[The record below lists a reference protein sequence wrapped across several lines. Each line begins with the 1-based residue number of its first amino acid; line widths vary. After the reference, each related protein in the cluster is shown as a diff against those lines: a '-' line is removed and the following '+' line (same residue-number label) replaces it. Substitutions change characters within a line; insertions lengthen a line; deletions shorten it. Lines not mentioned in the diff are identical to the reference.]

1 MSIRSQGRVRNRNR
15 RSFRF
20 ESLEDRRLMAIDFFN
35 AAISDASGDT
45 TEQTVFQDG
54 ALYARTSL
62 QIPANESLASVRVQ
76 ATNGRGTWVL
86 ESEVFD
92 TSQSKVSDA
101 FFEALV
107 DLSDQTLIP
116 AGRYA
121 MQIEVQSSTG
131 ERSLSPATNIRIL
144 NTSQIDGTFKA
155 ELFDLSEALIPAN
168 TGIVL
173 HGQGGT
179 DTMHLASLLNDVVT
193 INGQSVKRFDSEQTD
208 ALPVHQGYAV
218 DHLVLS
224 NGSEVYFTGIDRIA
238 GPKGKSS
245 PWATSVDLSVRPND
259 PEFPNQWN
267 LHVSDVPSAWRFTT
281 GSEDVLLVS
290 LDTGVLP
297 RDEPVHVF
305 GKVTDLSTERLITE
319 PLNAVEAAS
328 FASREYG
335 HGHMSVSVMSGTPN
349 NGQFVAGINWESDV
363 LVANVYSF
371 PSDLQTAIR
380 TALEYGRQAGKK
392 IVFQGGIQGEGWLNS
407 GGTQAELESL
417 IASSENDAVFAV
429 AAGNAG
435 IPVEQ
440 IPSAAD
446 ADESGGVARLQSS
459 HPNLMAV
466 GALQS
471 TSMRTQGLLNAIDVH
486 RADYSNHGQEL
497 TLMGATDSPAT
508 DQFTDIPQPRIP
520 IATPGI
526 RSFGG
531 TSAANPN
538 IAGIASLVWSVNNR
552 LTGSQIRE
560 ILTDTAMDN
569 LPNGDGHSFLNGG
582 KDYEYGHG
590 LANADLA
597 VRRALAMRLNP
608 TLVDLVS
615 RDNVLEGYTGK
626 RFAAVDPSSTSQKA
640 SFHDDAILQYAY
652 QLPNASET
660 LRSKAPLQVEQ
671 PSEQVNAKRLTSS
684 KVGAT
689 ESAAT
694 KDNETTDA
702 LDQALRLLMDGD
714 LLLNQ
719 KV

>member
-1 MSIRSQGRVRNRNR
+1 
-15 RSFRF
+15 
-20 ESLEDRRLMAIDFFN
+20 MAIDILN

-45 TEQTVFQDG
+45 TEQTAFQDG
-54 ALYARTSL
+54 ALYARASL
-62 QIPANESLASVRVQ
+62 QIPANESVASVRVQ
-76 ATNGRGTWVL
+76 ATNREGTRVL
-86 ESEVFD
+86 ETEVL
-92 TSQSKVSDA
+92 SSSDRKLPDG
-101 FFEALV
+101 FFEGLV
-107 DLSDQTLIP
+107 DLSDQAFMS
-116 AGRYA
+116 AGQYRI
-121 MQIEVQSSTG
+121 QIEVQSSSG
-131 ERSLSPATNIRIL
+131 ESSLSEPTNIRIL
-144 NTSQIDGTFKA
+144 NTSQIDGAFRA

-173 HGQGGT
+173 YGRGGT
-179 DTMHLASLLNDVVT
+179 DTMHLAGQLDNVVT
-193 INGQSVKRFDSEQTD
+193 INGQSVRHFDSEQTD
-208 ALPVHQGYAV
+208 TLPVHQGYAV

-224 NGSEVYFTGIDRIA
+224 NGSEVYFTGIDRIT
-238 GPKGKSS
+238 GPQSKSS
-245 PWATSVDLSVRPND
+245 PWATSIDLSVRPND

-297 RDEPVHVF
+297 RDEDPVVF
-305 GKVTDLSTERLITE
+305 GKVTDLTVDRLITE
-319 PLNAVEAAS
+319 PLPAAETQS
-328 FASREYG
+328 QTGDRYG
-335 HGHMSVSVMSGTPN
+335 HGHMSINVMSGTPN
-349 NGQFVAGINWESDV
+349 NGEFVAGINWQSDV
-363 LVANVYSF
+363 LVANSYSPDTDF
-371 PSDLQTAIR
+371 HSVVKR
-380 TALEYGRQAGKK
+380 ALEYGQNAGKK
-392 IVFQGGIQGEGWLNS
+392 IVFQGGVQGEAWLRD

-417 IASSENDAVFAV
+417 IAGSENEAVFAI
-429 AAGNAG
+429 AAGNGG

-440 IPSAAD
+440 VPMPGQSSN
-446 ADESGGVARLQSS
+446 SGGVSRLQSS
-459 HPNLMAV
+459 HPNVMSV

-471 TSMRTQGLLNAIDVH
+471 IQVRTEGLLNASDVF
-486 RADYSNHGQEL
+486 RADYSNHGREL
-497 TLMGATDSPAT
+497 TLMGATDSPAA
-508 DQFTDIPQPRIP
+508 DLFSDIQEPWSNVF
-520 IATPGI
+520 TPGV
-526 RSFGG
+526 RNYTG

-569 LPNGDGHSFLNGG
+569 LPNGDGQSFLSG
-582 KDYEYGHG
+582 KDYQYGHG

-640 SFHDDAILQYAY
+640 SLHDDAILQHTY

-660 LRSKAPLQVEQ
+660 LLSKAPLQFEQ
-671 PSEQVNAKRLTSS
+671 PGEQVNAKRLTSTTD
-684 KVGAT
+684 GAS

-702 LDQALRLLMDGD
+702 LDPALRLLMDDD
-714 LLLNQ
+714 LLTNQ